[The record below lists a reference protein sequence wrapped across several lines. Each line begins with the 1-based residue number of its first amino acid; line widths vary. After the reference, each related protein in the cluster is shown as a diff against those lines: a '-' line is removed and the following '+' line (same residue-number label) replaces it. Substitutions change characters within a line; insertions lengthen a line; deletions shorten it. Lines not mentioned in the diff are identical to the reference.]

1 MIRSNARPCHSHRK
15 GFAFLIAPAL
25 ALCLLHLPLQ
35 AAAPTLELPAPAAFA
50 TATAPLSAR
59 QLAGMVRIPAGDYPI
74 GAPAGDPR
82 AAADA
87 QPAHRVRLGAFRI
100 DRTEVTT
107 AQFAEYLNALPV
119 KPVGSATGGKATL
132 ANFPSAQAYLFLES
146 VRPRPGKTIIGLD
159 DLEARVSVREGRFA
173 PDKGYE
179 NHPVAEVTW
188 AAAGAYCAWRGGR
201 LPTEA
206 EWEAA
211 ARGSAGRPY
220 PWGDAPLSAERAV
233 ISGSAGET
241 TAVGSVPKGATPEGL
256 LDMAGSLAEWTSTLY
271 RPYPYRSND
280 GREDPAASGERVTR
294 GGEYFYQPTA
304 DKLLA
309 WQRTGFSRNPQG
321 GHRHIGFRCA
331 AD

>member
-1 MIRSNARPCHSHRK
+1 MMITAATSV
-15 GFAFLIAPAL
+15 LLML
-25 ALCLLHLPLQ
+25 AGTLAQ
-35 AAAPTLELPAPAAFA
+35 AAAPTVALPAAASFNA
-50 TATAPLSAR
+50 AIAPLSAR
-59 QLAGMVRIPAGDYPI
+59 QHAAMVRIPAGDYPI

-87 QPAHRVRLGAFRI
+87 QPAHHVRLGSFRI
-100 DRTEVTT
+100 DRTEVTN

-119 KPVGSATGGKATL
+119 KPVGTAAGGKATT
-132 ANFPSAQAYLFLES
+132 ANIPSPQAYLFLES
-146 VRPRPGKTIIGLD
+146 VRPRPGGTIIGLD
-159 DLEARVSVREGRFA
+159 DLEARVGVRDGRFA
-173 PDKGYE
+173 ADKGYE
-179 NHPVAEVTW
+179 NNPVAEVSW

-201 LPTEA
+201 LPTEV

-211 ARGSAGRPY
+211 ARGLQGRPW
-220 PWGDAPLSAERAV
+220 PWGDAPLSAELAV
-233 ISGSAGET
+233 ISGRAGET

-256 LDMAGSLAEWTSTLY
+256 LDMAGSLAEWTSSLY
-271 RPYPYRSND
+271 RPYPYRADD
-280 GREDPAASGERVTR
+280 GREDPAATGERVTR

-309 WQRTGFSRNPQG
+309 WHRTGFSRNPQG